1 MNLRSMTTMTC
12 TRTKNMEHTFSVRSK
27 KQLMEQLNSEQKEAD
42 AITQPLLDTEAGF
55 IKNLEL
61 YLNHRDTSALKKR
74 ELLHKRWTECV
85 WLPVQRSIKQ
95 HFTQH
100 GYETKNMRSLYTHY
114 LNYCN
119 AKGFVFL
126 DSYDPLDYN
135 PFMHHFNRPQHH
147 KVSTSVLQD
156 PLNLQ
161 SRGMIKEKMAI
172 LRCQTGHACRR
183 RQRVDELLHSFPV
196 YQHKLTQPQP
206 KSSRNTA
213 SERLWKDRSLCEPR
227 RRGTPCLSLPEPQCW
242 SSYGYRHH
250 VLPSMEICESISEN
264 EAEDCKQ
271 INMGRLQM

>member
-1 MNLRSMTTMTC
+1 MTTMTRM
-12 TRTKNMEHTFSVRSK
+12 RTNDMEHTFSVHSK
-27 KQLMEQLNSEQKEAD
+27 KQLMEQLHSEQKEAD

-61 YLNHRDTSALKKR
+61 YLNHIDTSALKKR

-100 GYETKNMRSLYTHY
+100 GYNETKNMRSLYTHY
-114 LNYCN
+114 INYCN

-147 KVSTSVLQD
+147 KVSTPVLLD

-172 LRCQTGHACRR
+172 LRCQTGHVRR
-183 RQRVDELLHSFPV
+183 SQRVDELLHSFPV
-196 YQHKLTQPQP
+196 YQHRLTQPQA

-213 SERLWKDRSLCEPR
+213 SERIWKDRSLCQPR
-227 RRGTPCLSLPEPQCW
+227 RRGTPCLSMAKTQPIQPQCL

-250 VLPSMEICESISEN
+250 VLPSMEMCESISEN
-264 EAEDCKQ
+264 GALVVPNYYLKCCK
-271 INMGRLQM
+271 